1 MKHGNELI
9 DSKVKDLFYLL
20 LYSKK
25 KYYVGLDKYGG
36 VLFNVDGT
44 EIKLVWFKKNKNTK
58 FSNDP
63 ITIELFQ
70 HELAH
75 LHWEVCPEDAPG
87 YEFFLTILPYG
98 RQLIVPELGRIEE
111 ARVLSQLEYLANYK
125 ELSTLEHLNKF
136 IIDDNRS

>member
-25 KYYVGLDKYGG
+25 KYYVGPDKYGG
-36 VLFNVDGT
+36 ALFNVDGT
-44 EIKLVWFKKNKNTK
+44 EIKLVWFKKSKNTK

-70 HELAH
+70 PILKR
-75 LHWEVCPEDAPG
+75 LRWEACPEDAPG

-98 RQLIVPELGRIEE
+98 RQLIVPELDRVEE
-111 ARVLSQLEYLANYK
+111 ARALAKLEYLANYK